1 MKNLNKNKVKIV
13 VNSNINNVQINTKYV
28 PNISTSSIKKP
39 YLYISKLN
47 KSITL
52 SKLNILEI
60 QHNLNTNVQNNKTH
74 RHLN

>member
-1 MKNLNKNKVKIV
+1 MKNLNKNKVNIV

-28 PNISTSSIKKP
+28 PNINISASSIKKT

-52 SKLNILEI
+52 SKLIILEI
-60 QHNLNTNVQNNKTH
+60 QHNLNTNVQNNK
-74 RHLN
+74 HLN